1 MSVNIRE
8 ATPNDN
14 HELQRLQAKCPQ
26 GTKLIVSLINTPDF
40 FARAKAYGSYKVYL
54 AYEDNHIIG
63 SAGCGMRK
71 TIINGDIRQVGYE
84 FQYFTSPGYRG
95 KGVAKQL
102 HKQIED
108 HLTQQGVV
116 LSYLL
121 VIEGN
126 FPAMHLF
133 ESLGFKRHR
142 ILVMPGLAL
151 YKEVDIPPQG
161 RIRPVSPNDLAVVA
175 ELLNGTWQ
183 GYNLYEPTSAETL
196 IKFINRTPAFNF
208 DNLLG
213 LEDQDEIQACLGFWD
228 WSQIMKITMKSL
240 SLKMKMMG
248 FLLDIA
254 RLFWP
259 MPRMPKVGET
269 LKQWC
274 LTPIGFKDPRYL
286 AVLLRYLNNLALQRG
301 IQQIFCIG
309 ERGHTLLNSLK
320 GFIHVDTAMHLYV
333 KPLQQNVLMSDAPI
347 FIDGIDL

>member
-1 MSVNIRE
+1 MNIRE
-8 ATPNDN
+8 ALPEDN
-14 HELQRLQAKCPQ
+14 KDLQELQAKCPQ
-26 GTKLIVSLINTPDF
+26 GKSLIVSIVNTPDF
-40 FARAKAYGSYKVYL
+40 FARAKSYESYKVYV
-54 AYEDNHIIG
+54 ACENKWMIG
-63 SAGCGMRK
+63 SAACGMRK
-71 TIINGDIRQVGYE
+71 AIINGDIRQVGYE
-84 FQYFTSPGYRG
+84 FQYFISPDFRG

-102 HKQIED
+102 HKHIED
-108 HLTQQGVV
+108 HLIQHGAV

-126 FPAMHLF
+126 LPAMRLF
-133 ESLGFKRHR
+133 TNLGFEHHR
-142 ILVMPGLAL
+142 ALVMPGLPI
-151 YKEVDIPPQG
+151 YKERDVSTKG
-161 RIRPVSPNDLAVVA
+161 NIRPLVLKDLAGVA
-175 ELLNGTWQ
+175 NLLNETWQ
-183 GYNLYEPTSAETL
+183 SYGLYEPTSAEAL
-196 IKFINRTPAFNF
+196 RKFIDRTPAFNF
-208 DNLLG
+208 DNLWV
-213 LEDQDEIQACLGFWD
+213 LEDRDEIQACLGFWD
-228 WSQIMKITMKSL
+228 WSQIMTITMKSL

-254 RLFWP
+254 HLFWS
-259 MPRMPKVGET
+259 MPPIPKVGDT